1 MPRIDGSAGPIPVSG
16 SSTSSEKSVAT
27 VQLGES
33 KLSEVAHRLGVDP
46 DSLHKANPHLAD
58 PANLKVGQE
67 LNLPQFQAAKSLKLE
82 TERGLQSQS
91 SQSSLPQPPLGDSL
105 AKNAMQARLS
115 ASDLSQVPGGAR
127 QIDSRH
133 MKFEDKV
140 VASDPSLKQDKWSK
154 ADKSVE
160 TFKYAGASK
169 AFQKADDLAQVA
181 GGAGQR
187 DLQQMKEAGKAIHAG
202 QPTNFGKVIDA
213 NKAVKMDKTTDPAK
227 GFGKIDKT
235 TKIFE
240 TTQDVTVNKSKVA
253 NKAADKMD
261 EYLRQ

>member
-1 MPRIDGSAGPIPVSG
+1 MPRIDGSAGPIPVSS
-16 SSTSSEKSVAT
+16 SSTSSNKCVAT

-33 KLSEVAHRLGVDP
+33 KLSEVAQRLGVDQ
-46 DSLHKANPHLAD
+46 DSLHKANPHIAD

-67 LNLPQFQAAKSLKLE
+67 LNLPQFQAAQTLKLND
-82 TERGLQSQS
+82 ERGLQSQS

-105 AKNAMQARLS
+105 EKSAMQARLS

-127 QIDSRH
+127 QIDSQH

-140 VASDPSLKQDKWSK
+140 NTTGSSIKGDKWSK

-181 GGAGQR
+181 GGAGHA

-202 QPTNFGKVIDA
+202 QPKNFGKVIDA
-213 NKAVKMDKTTDPAK
+213 NQAIKMDKTTDPGK

-240 TTQDVTVNKSKVA
+240 TTQDVTINKSKVA

-261 EYLRQ
+261 DYLRQ